1 MLCSTYCKHVFAQ
14 VYIFFFDCIKNSRL
28 IIYMSQAIL
37 FFFNL
42 QGTKAVQGLTLE
54 LPRLRKVNFN
64 SIAFIKMQRLRL
76 LQLDHVRLTGDYKYL
91 SKELRWLRWHGFP
104 LKFMPNNFYPRNLV
118 VIDLQ
123 YSNLRRVWEVPKVQ

>member
-1 MLCSTYCKHVFAQ
+1 MFQ
-14 VYIFFFDCIKNSRL
+14 E
-28 IIYMSQAIL
+28 IL
-37 FFFNL
+37 VFNL
-42 QGTKAVQGLTLE
+42 QGTKAVEGLILE
-54 LPRLRKVNFN
+54 LPNLRKVN

-76 LQLDHVRLTGDYKYL
+76 LQLDHVRLTGNYKYL